1 MKKNRVK
8 FLIIEL
14 FLLMLA
20 VFFVWKIFDQNVA
33 ETRIAVIL
41 PESGDKRWDALIK
54 GMKQFAA
61 ENNVHMIICNTD
73 EIDGPEAQRE
83 FIKEQKDNDIDGFIL
98 YPAPGRETEN
108 MLKKE
113 CGNKPYLLM
122 ADSLAVKEGEAASP
136 AIQPDY
142 REIGR
147 SLGEQLRTKERVLNH
162 PHITVLFEHN
172 AVGLFGDNGIAD
184 WKMSEAVQSEISGL
198 KEALE
203 GSGSEIRWCIYRR
216 KGQHI
221 VERIKAEKRADT
233 LVVLDAGVL
242 EELGE
247 QAENGKYRGAELYG
261 VGYSLRTIA
270 LLDQGNIQGLI
281 VPDGYE
287 IGYRSV
293 EEMVRRIGHKFYKM
307 QGYTTE
313 YKVFQKDSFSMDD
326 DLERFLYSY
335 E

>member
-1 MKKNRVK
+1 MKKNRIK

-20 VFFVWKIFDQNVA
+20 VFFVWKIFDQNVT

-73 EIDGPEAQRE
+73 EIDGPEAERE

-147 SLGEQLRTKERVLNH
+147 SLGEQLRTKERK
-162 PHITVLFEHN
+162 I
-172 AVGLFGDNGIAD
+172 GIIAD

-198 KEALE
+198 NEALE
-203 GSGSEIRWCIYRR
+203 GSGSEIYWCIYRR
-216 KGQHI
+216 KEQNI
-221 VERIKAEKRADT
+221 VERI
-233 LVVLDAGVL
+233 
-242 EELGE
+242 
-247 QAENGKYRGAELYG
+247 GAE
-261 VGYSLRTIA
+261 TIA

-293 EEMVRRIGHKFYKM
+293 EEMVRKIEHKFYKM

>member
-1 MKKNRVK
+1 MIE
-8 FLIIEL
+8 FL
-14 FLLMLA
+14 LLMLA

-142 REIGR
+142 RKKSGR
-147 SLGEQLRTKERVLNH
+147 T
-162 PHITVLFEHN
+162 
-172 AVGLFGDNGIAD
+172 
-184 WKMSEAVQSEISGL
+184 
-198 KEALE
+198 
-203 GSGSEIRWCIYRR
+203 
-216 KGQHI
+216 
-221 VERIKAEKRADT
+221 
-233 LVVLDAGVL
+233 
-242 EELGE
+242 
-247 QAENGKYRGAELYG
+247 AENERA
-261 VGYSLRTIA
+261 
-270 LLDQGNIQGLI
+270 
-281 VPDGYE
+281 
-287 IGYRSV
+287 
-293 EEMVRRIGHKFYKM
+293 
-307 QGYTTE
+307 
-313 YKVFQKDSFSMDD
+313 KDWNYCR
-326 DLERFLYSY
+326 LEDV
-335 E
+335 

>member
-1 MKKNRVK
+1 
-8 FLIIEL
+8 
-14 FLLMLA
+14 
-20 VFFVWKIFDQNVA
+20 
-33 ETRIAVIL
+33 
-41 PESGDKRWDALIK
+41 
-54 GMKQFAA
+54 
-61 ENNVHMIICNTD
+61 
-73 EIDGPEAQRE
+73 
-83 FIKEQKDNDIDGFIL
+83 
-98 YPAPGRETEN
+98 

-147 SLGEQLRTKERVLNH
+147 SLGEQLRTKERK
-162 PHITVLFEHN
+162 I
-172 AVGLFGDNGIAD
+172 GIIAD

-198 KEALE
+198 NEALE

-216 KGQHI
+216 KRTEHRGTDRGRKKGRYPCG
-221 VERIKAEKRADT
+221 VGCR
-233 LVVLDAGVL
+233 VLE

-293 EEMVRRIGHKFYKM
+293 EEMVRKIEHKFYKM

-313 YKVFQKDSFSMDD
+313 YQFQKDSFSMDD